1 MNMVWVLEYTYKLF
15 PKIFRFILTYP
26 VAILTINPQ
35 TPLST
40 NAGSYLCVKEH
51 KRSIAPDSKIGSL
64 DGENSNRRL
73 QRVDEATTMKS
84 QLLAGEPNI
93 FISGFQTG

>member
-1 MNMVWVLEYTYKLF
+1 MNMVWVLEYTYKLLGLSSF
-15 PKIFRFILTYP
+15 QYP

>member
-1 MNMVWVLEYTYKLF
+1 MKIIQVDHPFNIQNYT
-15 PKIFRFILTYP
+15 
-26 VAILTINPQ
+26 LTINPQ
-35 TPLST
+35 TPFST
-40 NAGSYLCVKEH
+40 SAGSYLCVNEH
-51 KRSIAPDSKIGSL
+51 KRSIAPNSKIGSL

-84 QLLAGEPNI
+84 QLLAGEPSI

>member
-1 MNMVWVLEYTYKLF
+1 MIMVWALEYTYKLMNLGLSSF
-15 PKIFRFILTYP
+15 QYP

>member
-1 MNMVWVLEYTYKLF
+1 MNMVWVLEYTYKL
-15 PKIFRFILTYP
+15 KYLDLSSLQYP

>member
-1 MNMVWVLEYTYKLF
+1 MNMVWVLEYTYKLLSLSS
-15 PKIFRFILTYP
+15 PQCP

-84 QLLAGEPNI
+84 QLLAGEPSI

>member
-1 MNMVWVLEYTYKLF
+1 MVLVLEYTYKLF

-84 QLLAGEPNI
+84 QLLAGEPSI
-93 FISGFQTG
+93 FIRGFQTG